1 MEVEKKYLDYTG
13 SVMAIDPSGKGD
25 NETSYA
31 VVKFLHGNLFLT
43 KAGGLRGG
51 FTDYVLQKLA
61 DIAKAEKVKL
71 ILTEEN
77 FGQGMFQQLLMPFL
91 KRTYPCTVEAV
102 RHHTQKEVRICDV
115 LESVLNQHRL
125 IVDHQVIKD
134 DFESTQ
140 KLPPEWLY
148 ADNCFIK

>member
-13 SVMAIDPSGKGD
+13 SVLAIDPSEKGD

-77 FGQGMFQQLLMPFL
+77 FG
-91 KRTYPCTVEAV
+91 
-102 RHHTQKEVRICDV
+102 
-115 LESVLNQHRL
+115 
-125 IVDHQVIKD
+125 
-134 DFESTQ
+134 
-140 KLPPEWLY
+140 
-148 ADNCFIK
+148 